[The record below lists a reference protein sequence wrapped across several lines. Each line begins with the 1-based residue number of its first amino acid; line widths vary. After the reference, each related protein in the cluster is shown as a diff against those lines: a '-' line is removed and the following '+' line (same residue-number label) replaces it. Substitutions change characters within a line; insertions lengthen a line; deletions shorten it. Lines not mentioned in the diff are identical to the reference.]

1 MSWFRRDRSSTES
14 QDRSDP
20 ATAGAPVGDGTADD
34 APAGTAEG
42 SGPVPAG
49 PGSAGSAASG
59 RDGGP
64 FDAEEAYGDVPRV
77 DLGALRLPARVGME
91 LRLEVED
98 ATKRVIAATVALQGS
113 TLQLQ
118 AFAAPRTAGIWEEV
132 REEIT
137 ASVSGQGG
145 TTEER
150 DGPFGTELLARL
162 PARTADG
169 RTAHRAVRFV
179 GVDGPRWFL
188 RGVLSGP
195 AAVREDAAAALE
207 EVLRG
212 VVVVRGS
219 DAMPPRELLALTMP
233 PQAPASPASPA
244 SPGGPQPLADGPPP
258 GAGEGASPGPR
269 LAPPERG
276 PEITETR

>member
-14 QDRSDP
+14 GDHGDET
-20 ATAGAPVGDGTADD
+20 TAGAPGGAGPADD
-34 APAGTAEG
+34 TPSGPAEG
-42 SGPVPAG
+42 SGT
-49 PGSAGSAASG
+49 GSAGSGSAGSGSAGTG

-64 FDAEEAYGDVPRV
+64 FDVEEAHGDVPRV

-118 AFAAPRTAGIWEEV
+118 AFAAPRTAGIWAEV
-132 REEIT
+132 REEIRT
-137 ASVSGQGG
+137 SVSGQGG

-195 AAVREDAAAALE
+195 AAVQEDAAAALE

-212 VVVVRGS
+212 VIVVRGS

-233 PQAPASPASPA
+233 PQAPASREA
-244 SPGGPQPLADGPPP
+244 PQQSADGPGPD
-258 GAGEGASPGPR
+258 AGEGASLRPR